1 MTKKLSYINIAAV
14 LLALLLILMP
24 FHAALVTI
32 YGNFLPYKTA
42 LMVWKEVLI
51 IIIGIL
57 CTYAVYKDRSLI
69 KLDIINKIAI
79 GILLF
84 SLFISLINFSELSA
98 LLFGIKT
105 NLVVFVLF
113 LEAQVLASK
122 YNYVNILKIV
132 LIPASIVAIIAI
144 LQPVIFKPELLNMIG
159 YGTDS
164 IDSTQYVE
172 SAQDSIRVFSTL
184 GGPNQ
189 LGAYLIIP
197 FTLSLALAIKS
208 RKIIWYLLPLFFV
221 FPIYMS
227 YSRSAWI
234 GSIVAAITVV
244 LMQFKFKIQLIVGMI
259 IILLLATFGY
269 LFYSGGVCK
278 YYSDPIGILVH
289 GSCQSG
295 NLGGSDMI
303 RVNSIQNGINSI
315 TSNPL
320 GSGVGTAGPASF
332 YTSKPLIVEN
342 WYIQIAIEIGLIG
355 LMLYLAFIIMNL
367 KKLYKDSLHK
377 EYSVLPITLFAS
389 LCGILVASL
398 FLHTLADST
407 LSILLFGLL
416 GIVISH
422 RFKDQTP

>member
-14 LLALLLILMP
+14 LLALLLIIMP

-32 YGNFLPYKTA
+32 YGNFLPYKIA
-42 LMVWKEVLI
+42 LMAWKEVLI
-51 IIIGIL
+51 SIIGVL
-57 CTYAVYKDRSLI
+57 CAFAVYKDRSLL

-84 SLFISLINFSELSA
+84 SVFISLVNYSELSA
-98 LLFGIKT
+98 LIVGIKT
-105 NLVVFVLF
+105 NLVVFVLY

-122 YNYVNILKIV
+122 YNYVNIVKIV

-144 LQPVIFKPELLNMIG
+144 LQPVLFKPEVLNMIG
-159 YGTDS
+159 YGSDS
-164 IDSTQYVE
+164 IDSLQYVE
-172 SAQDSIRVFSTL
+172 SAQDSLRVFSTL

-189 LGAYLIIP
+189 LGAYLIVP

-208 RKIIWYLLPLFFV
+208 RKIIWYFLPLFFLL
-221 FPIYMS
+221 PIFMS

-234 GSIVAAITVV
+234 GTIVAAITVI
-244 LMQFKFKIQLIVGMI
+244 LMQFKFKIQLIVGMMLI
-259 IILLLATFGY
+259 ILLATFGY

-278 YYSDPIGILVH
+278 YFSDPIGILVH

-303 RVNSIQNGINSI
+303 RVNSIQNGINTI

-320 GSGVGTAGPASF
+320 GNGVGTAGPASF

-342 WYIQIAIEIGLIG
+342 WYIQIAIEIGIIG
-355 LMLYLAFIIMNL
+355 LMLYIAFIFMNL
-367 KKLYKDSLHK
+367 KKLYKESMHK
-377 EYSVLPITLFAS
+377 KNSVLPITLLAS
-389 LCGILVASL
+389 LCGILVTSL

-416 GIVISH
+416 GLVINN
-422 RFKDQTP
+422 RFKEQVL